1 MYQEVIAIRKNNQK
15 ILVTSNNE
23 DILTFKEHRPRWVSR
38 SGLSWEVVFQSRGLV
53 QVPSTCLFLAT

>member
-53 QVPSTCLFLAT
+53 